1 MNYGKIIITML
12 SAMLISSSG
21 VAFAKNA
28 ENWTTTVKLQ
38 GKIELDKFIGE
49 SSNAYY
55 MQSEDSKL
63 IEVLKQ
69 QDIKY
74 KSIMDISNLKIMPN
88 GILGNEEIDKHTI
101 YKDELESGLLELRD
115 KNIIDLTL
123 EKKRDEQLYEH
134 IDYMS
139 EFIFQND
146 SKLYF
151 IKFGKDSLEKNRIK
165 FYKFDMGKSKMI
177 SLDDDYNL
185 LDIESSIFL
194 GDKLCI
200 SGVFEKEG
208 DGSQKK
214 MIKVIDSNY
223 KVTDLADV
231 LDFKFDSKSKTSL
244 RSIGKL
250 DEKLV
255 IETYKGRE
263 FSFYNVTPDFKLEK
277 RAETGKNEDI
287 AVLTAE
293 NEILALDKSE
303 DVLKN
308 LTLGH
313 LKTIEDEK
321 DAQKNVEIK
330 RILDVSEDTIFLES
344 FDGYLVK
351 LDKKTPSKYE
361 KTIKLDSSYYV
372 DDEVIDMNSKSKMLV
387 EKRELQKDDYSID
400 ENGIITLYG
409 KYKFDHSSDYK
420 FHLDSHRK
428 NEEYILRAYI
438 YDIDEKSSVINLK
451 CNHVDRFRNDR
462 AYYISSDKEGNVDE
476 IDEEYTYLG
485 AECVIKSQKGILVLG
500 KRGGYAMG
508 RPLCTEKTRLYFID
522 KNGGKKNI
530 EEIFNL
536 DYDENDYVDSRII
549 KTEDDRIF
557 IGVFELKYDE
567 NRELEK
573 NTIEIYEFNSEG
585 VLTKRNEDMSDLSI
599 EDPIGNFMYDNQD
612 KLYISYDDKIYGLV
626 DGGVKNF
633 TDSKIYKVVENEM
646 KTQK

>member
-38 GKIELDKFIGE
+38 DKIELDKFIGE

-74 KSIMDISNLKIMPN
+74 KSIMDISDLKIIPN
-88 GILGNEEIDKHTI
+88 GIFGNEEIDKHTI

-115 KNIIDLTL
+115 KKIIDLTL

-146 SKLYF
+146 SKLHF

-223 KVTDLADV
+223 NVTDLDDV

-255 IETYKGRE
+255 IEAYNGRD

-287 AVLTAE
+287 AILTAE

-321 DAQKNVEIK
+321 DVQKNVEIK

-351 LDKKTPSKYE
+351 LDKNTPSKYE
-361 KTIKLDSSYYV
+361 KTIKLDSRHYA
-372 DDEVIDMNSKSKMLV
+372 DDEVIDMNSKSNMLV

-400 ENGIITLYG
+400 ENGILTLYG
-409 KYKFDHSSDYK
+409 KYKFDLSSHYK
-420 FHLDSHRK
+420 FHLSSYRK
-428 NEEYILRAYI
+428 DEEYIIRAYI
-438 YDIDEKSSVINLK
+438 YGIDEKSSVVSLT
-451 CNHVDRFRNDR
+451 VNDSDLNSNIE
-462 AYYISSDKEGNVDE
+462 AYYISEDNGYMAVEVNEDNYLNVDKV
-476 IDEEYTYLG
+476 ISFDTGTLVYGYTAG
-485 AECVIKSQKGILVLG
+485 HIIGPKF
-500 KRGGYAMG
+500 
-508 RPLCTEKTRLYFID
+508 PKTQIWFID
-522 KNGGKKNI
+522 KSGVKKGI
-530 EEIFNL
+530 EEIFNMNNE
-536 DYDENDYVDSRII
+536 ENEYLESRII
-549 KTEDDRIF
+549 KISQEKVFIEVFKSKIGDKGIEEEH
-557 IGVFELKYDE
+557 IGVY
-567 NRELEK
+567 
-573 NTIEIYEFNSEG
+573 EIGAEGKFN
-585 VLTKRNEDMSDLSI
+585 KRNEDTSDIASKGD
-599 EDPIGNFMYDNQD
+599 EDIDRYESPD
-612 KLYISYDDKIYGLV
+612 KLYISDDDKVYGLV

-633 TDSKIYKVVENEM
+633 TDSKIYKVVENEI

>member
-38 GKIELDKFIGE
+38 DKIELDKFIGE

-74 KSIMDISNLKIMPN
+74 KSIMDISDLKIIPN
-88 GILGNEEIDKHTI
+88 GIIGNEEIDKHTI

-115 KNIIDLTL
+115 KKIIDLTL
-123 EKKRDEQLYEH
+123 EKKRDENLYEH

-223 KVTDLADV
+223 NVTDLADV

-255 IETYKGRE
+255 IEAYNGRE

-277 RAETGKNEDI
+277 RAEMGRNEDI

-400 ENGIITLYG
+400 ENGIMTLYG
-409 KYKFDHSSDYK
+409 KYKFDLSSHYK
-420 FHLDSHRK
+420 FHLDSYRK
-428 NEEYILRAYI
+428 DEEYILWAYI
-438 YDIDEKSSVINLK
+438 YDIDEKTSIVSLRVSDSNL
-451 CNHVDRFRNDR
+451 NSNIE
-462 AYYISSDKEGNVDE
+462 AYYISEDNGYMAVEVNEDNYLNVDKV
-476 IDEEYTYLG
+476 ISFDTGTLVYGYTAG
-485 AECVIKSQKGILVLG
+485 HIIG
-500 KRGGYAMG
+500 
-508 RPLCTEKTRLYFID
+508 PNFPKTQIWFID
-522 KNGGKKNI
+522 KSGVKKGI
-530 EEIFNL
+530 EEIFNMNNE
-536 DYDENDYVDSRII
+536 ENEYLESRII
-549 KTEDDRIF
+549 KISQEKVFIEVFKSKIGDKGIEEEH
-557 IGVFELKYDE
+557 IGVY
-567 NRELEK
+567 
-573 NTIEIYEFNSEG
+573 EIGAEGKFN
-585 VLTKRNEDMSDLSI
+585 KRNEDTSDIASKGD
-599 EDPIGNFMYDNQD
+599 EDIGRYESPD
-612 KLYISYDDKIYGLV
+612 KLYISDDDKIYGLV

-633 TDSKIYKVVENEM
+633 TDSKIYKVVENEI

>member
-38 GKIELDKFIGE
+38 DKIELDKFIGE

-74 KSIMDISNLKIMPN
+74 KSIMDISDLKIIPN
-88 GILGNEEIDKHTI
+88 GIFGNEEIDKHTI

-115 KNIIDLTL
+115 KKIIDLTL
-123 EKKRDEQLYEH
+123 EKKRDEKLYEH

-177 SLDDDYNL
+177 TLDDDYNL

-214 MIKVIDSNY
+214 MIKLIDSNY
-223 KVTDLADV
+223 NVTDLDDV

-255 IETYKGRE
+255 IEAYNGRD
-263 FSFYNVTPDFKLEK
+263 FSFYNVTPDFKVEK

-321 DAQKNVEIK
+321 DVQKNVEIK

-351 LDKKTPSKYE
+351 LDKNTPSKYE
-361 KTIKLDSSYYV
+361 KTIKLDSRHYA
-372 DDEVIDMNSKSKMLV
+372 DDEVIDMNSKSNMLV

-400 ENGIITLYG
+400 ENGILTLYG
-409 KYKFDHSSDYK
+409 KYKFDLSSHYK
-420 FHLDSHRK
+420 FHLSSYRK
-428 NEEYILRAYI
+428 DEEYIIRAYI
-438 YDIDEKSSVINLK
+438 YGIDEKSSVVSLT
-451 CNHVDRFRNDR
+451 VNDSDLNSNIE
-462 AYYISSDKEGNVDE
+462 AYYISEDNGYMAVEVNEDNYLNVDKV
-476 IDEEYTYLG
+476 ISLGTGTLVHGYTAG
-485 AECVIKSQKGILVLG
+485 HIIG
-500 KRGGYAMG
+500 
-508 RPLCTEKTRLYFID
+508 PNFPKTQIWFID
-522 KNGGKKNI
+522 KVGVKKGI
-530 EEIFNL
+530 EEIFNMNNE
-536 DYDENDYVDSRII
+536 ENEYLESRII
-549 KTEDDRIF
+549 KISQEKVFIEVFKSKIGDKGIEEEH
-557 IGVFELKYDE
+557 IGVY
-567 NRELEK
+567 
-573 NTIEIYEFNSEG
+573 EIGAEGKFN
-585 VLTKRNEDMSDLSI
+585 KRNEDTSDIASKGD
-599 EDPIGNFMYDNQD
+599 EDIDRYESPD
-612 KLYISYDDKIYGLV
+612 KLYISDDYKIYGLV

-633 TDSKIYKVVENEM
+633 TDSKIYKVVENEI

>member
-21 VAFAKNA
+21 LAFAKNA

-38 GKIELDKFIGE
+38 DKIELDKFIGE

-74 KSIMDISNLKIMPN
+74 KSIMDISNLKIIPN
-88 GILGNEEIDKHTI
+88 GILGNEDIDKQTV

-139 EFIFQND
+139 KYTFPSEK
-146 SKLYF
+146 KLYF
-151 IKFGKDSLEKNRIK
+151 VKFNKDSLEKDKIK
-165 FYKFDMGKSKMI
+165 LYKFDMGKSKMI

-223 KVTDLADV
+223 NVTDLADV

-255 IETYKGRE
+255 IEAYKGRD

-287 AVLTAE
+287 AILTAE

-321 DAQKNVEIK
+321 DAQENVEIK

-351 LDKKTPSKYE
+351 LDKKTPPKYE

-387 EKRELQKDDYSID
+387 DKRELQKDDYSID
-400 ENGIITLYG
+400 ENGILTLYG
-409 KYKFDHSSDYK
+409 KYKVDLSSHYK
-420 FHLDSHRK
+420 FHLSSYRK
-428 NEEYILRAYI
+428 DEEYILWAYI
-438 YDIDEKSSVINLK
+438 YDIDEKTSILSLRVSDSNL
-451 CNHVDRFRNDR
+451 NSNIE
-462 AYYISSDKEGNVDE
+462 AYYISEDNGYMAVKVNEDNYLRVDRV
-476 IDEEYTYLG
+476 ISFDTGTLVYGYTAG
-485 AECVIKSQKGILVLG
+485 HIIGPNFPRTQIW
-500 KRGGYAMG
+500 
-508 RPLCTEKTRLYFID
+508 FID
-522 KNGGKKNI
+522 NAGVKKGI
-530 EEIFNL
+530 EEILNMKNKE
-536 DYDENDYVDSRII
+536 DEYLESRII
-549 KTEDDRIF
+549 KISQGKVF
-557 IGVFELKYDE
+557 IEVFKSKIGDKGIEEEHVGVY
-567 NRELEK
+567 
-573 NTIEIYEFNSEG
+573 EIGAEGKFN
-585 VLTKRNEDMSDLSI
+585 KRNEDTSDIASKGD
-599 EDPIGNFMYDNQD
+599 EDIDRYESPD
-612 KLYISYDDKIYGLV
+612 KLYISDDDKIYGLV

-633 TDSKIYKVVENEM
+633 TDSKIYKVVENEI